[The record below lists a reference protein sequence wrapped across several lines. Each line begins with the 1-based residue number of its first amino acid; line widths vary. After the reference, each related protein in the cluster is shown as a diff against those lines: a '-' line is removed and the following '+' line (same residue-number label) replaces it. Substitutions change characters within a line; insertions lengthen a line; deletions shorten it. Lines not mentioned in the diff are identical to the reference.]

1 MRKRK
6 VKPYRGKGRNEAA
19 GWLIA
24 AAVLAVLGFCAFTVL
39 PGMRFSGILALC
51 LSVVCLLGAALERWA
66 AESRRGKL
74 CRRAFLALLCA
85 GAVAFSCVEGLLL
98 SRGGADNDALPAE
111 AAIVLGAGVNGET
124 PSLILQSRIERAA
137 DYLTKHPDTVAILSG
152 GQGDGERISE
162 AECMRRRLTA
172 RDVGEDRLL
181 LEDRSTS
188 TAENF
193 AFSKVLLQE
202 HGIDPDTAVI
212 AVVTSDF
219 HCFRAHLIAQRAGLT
234 VIDVPAE
241 VDWLLLN
248 ANYYIREFFA
258 LGKTLIFD

>member
-66 AESRRGKL
+66 AESRRGSL
-74 CRRAFLALLCA
+74 CRKVFLALLCA
-85 GAVAFSCVEGLLL
+85 GVVVFGCVEGLLL
-98 SRGGADNDALPAE
+98 SHGEADNDALPAE

-124 PSLILQSRIERAA
+124 PSLILHSRIEAAA
-137 DYLTKHPDTVAILSG
+137 DYLKRHPHTVAILSG
-152 GQGDGERISE
+152 GQGEGENISE
-162 AECMRRRLTA
+162 AECMRRELVR
-172 RDVGEDRLL
+172 RGIPQERLL
-181 LEDRSTS
+181 LEERSTS

-193 AFSKVLLQE
+193 AYSKELLE
-202 HGIDPDTAVI
+202 ELGLSGTTVAVI
-212 AVVTSDF
+212 TSDF
-219 HCFRAHLIAQRAGLT
+219 HCFRAHLIAQRAGLS
-234 VIDVPAE
+234 VIDIPAE
-241 VDWLLLN
+241 SPYALLN
-248 ANYYIREFFA
+248 ANYYVREAFA